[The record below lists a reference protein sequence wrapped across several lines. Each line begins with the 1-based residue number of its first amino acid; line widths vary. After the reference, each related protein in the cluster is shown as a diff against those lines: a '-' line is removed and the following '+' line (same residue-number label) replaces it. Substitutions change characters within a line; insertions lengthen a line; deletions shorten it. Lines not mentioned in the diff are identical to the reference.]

1 MTESQQPMLTPLTL
15 PWRIIYG
22 LLAAIFFGLAMI
34 GVVMPGIPTT
44 PFLLLMSYFL
54 IRISPALNDRVL
66 NWPVVGKDLQNW
78 QRHGGVR
85 PAAKWVAYV
94 MVTGLVAYTLWSPRL
109 SGILKIGIAVA
120 AAVGLFVVWRLP
132 TYRENA

>member
-1 MTESQQPMLTPLTL
+1 MEKPARSPPIPLNRL
-15 PWRIIYG
+15 WRIVYG

-34 GVVMPGIPTT
+34 GVVLPGIPTT

-66 NWPVVGKDLQNW
+66 DWPVVGTDLQNW

-85 PAAKWVAYV
+85 PAAKWAAYG
-94 MVTGLVAYTLWSPRL
+94 MVTVLVAYSLSSPHL
-109 SGILKIGIAVA
+109 SGVLKIGIAVA

-132 TYRENA
+132 TYRGNA